1 MFLARCDSSR
11 VDSVMSGGPLF
22 PSIKSGM
29 RIEATAEEAKRRR
42 RRRRRRRREDFA
54 SWRKQ
59 EKVDQGIFMAALFAI
74 LILYQLF
81 LHEVE

>member
-1 MFLARCDSSR
+1 
-11 VDSVMSGGPLF
+11 MSGGPLF

-29 RIEATAEEAKRRR
+29 RIEATAEKAKRRR
-42 RRRRRRRREDFA
+42 RRRRRRRRGEDFA

-59 EKVDQGIFMAALFAI
+59 EKVDQGIFMAALFDS